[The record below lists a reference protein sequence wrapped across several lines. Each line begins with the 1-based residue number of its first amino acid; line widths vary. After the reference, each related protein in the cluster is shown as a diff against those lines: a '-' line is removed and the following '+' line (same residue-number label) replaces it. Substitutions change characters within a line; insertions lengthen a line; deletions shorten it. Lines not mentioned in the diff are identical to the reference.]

1 MNYNL
6 LNPITLNPIPPQS
19 LIMEWEN
26 DYKKMKEDMI
36 FDDEKPS
43 FEDLI
48 NNLKQLRI
56 LMNELTWS
64 FDPQFKV

>member
-48 NNLKQLRI
+48 NNYLLITKI
-56 LMNELTWS
+56 LLFLSN
-64 FDPQFKV
+64 